1 MHAASFK
8 VLGLVLGLWC
18 LTPLST
24 IFQLFRGG
32 QFYLLRK
39 PEYPEKTTDL
49 LQVTDKLD
57 HIMLY
62 RVHFAMSRI
71 RTDNISGDRH

>member
-8 VLGLVLGLWC
+8 VLGSVLGLWC

-24 IFQLFRGG
+24 IFQLFRSD

-49 LQVTDKLD
+49 LHVTDKLD
-57 HIMLY
+57 HIML
-62 RVHFAMSRI
+62 
-71 RTDNISGDRH
+71 